1 MSQFVLQ
8 TNSLTKQYGK
18 QRAVSDVSIHVKK
31 GAIYGL
37 IGKNGAG
44 KTTLMKMVSGI
55 ANPTSGEITLFGKE
69 FNENE
74 LNIGRIGVLIENPGV
89 YGNMTAFENLKLKA
103 IGIGVYKKQ
112 SVDKILELVGLADAG
127 KKKTKNFSLGMK
139 QRLGIGLALI
149 GNPDLLILDE
159 PINGLDPQGIIEIRE
174 LIRRLNSEWNMTI
187 MISSHILE
195 ELSKLVTDYGIIDKG
210 QLLLEVSAE
219 ELNRKCA
226 RKVELM
232 TPDVKGAAF
241 ALEENGFSNYQ
252 VMNDTTIHIF
262 HETERIGEINKI
274 LVMKDIP
281 VSELRVNN
289 ETLEE
294 FFLKMTKG
302 GKRNAESY
310 QNECLSID

>member
-44 KTTLMKMVSGI
+44 KTTLMKMVSGL

-127 KKKTKNFSLGMK
+127 KKKTKNLY
-139 QRLGIGLALI
+139 
-149 GNPDLLILDE
+149 
-159 PINGLDPQGIIEIRE
+159 
-174 LIRRLNSEWNMTI
+174 
-187 MISSHILE
+187 
-195 ELSKLVTDYGIIDKG
+195 LV
-210 QLLLEVSAE
+210 
-219 ELNRKCA
+219 
-226 RKVELM
+226 
-232 TPDVKGAAF
+232 
-241 ALEENGFSNYQ
+241 
-252 VMNDTTIHIF
+252 
-262 HETERIGEINKI
+262 
-274 LVMKDIP
+274 
-281 VSELRVNN
+281 
-289 ETLEE
+289 
-294 FFLKMTKG
+294 FLFQKK
-302 GKRNAESY
+302 
-310 QNECLSID
+310 

>member
-18 QRAVSDVSIHVKK
+18 QRAVSDVSIHVRK
-31 GAIYGL
+31 GSIYGL

-44 KTTLMKMVSGI
+44 KTTLMKMVSGL
-55 ANPTSGEITLFGKE
+55 ANPTNGEITLFGKE
-69 FNENE
+69 FNENA
-74 LNIGRIGVLIENPGV
+74 LNIGRVGVLIENPGV

-103 IGIGVYKKQ
+103 IGIGVYKKE
-112 SVDKILELVGLADAG
+112 SIDEILELVGLSDAG

-139 QRLGIGLALI
+139 QRLGIGLALV

-159 PINGLDPQGIIEIRE
+159 PINGLDPQGIIEVRE
-174 LIRRLNSEWNMTI
+174 LIRRLNNEWNMTI

-195 ELSKLVTDYGIIDKG
+195 ELSKLVTDYGIIEKG
-210 QLLLEVSAE
+210 QLLLEVTAE

-232 TPDVKGAAF
+232 TPDIKGATF

-274 LVMKDIP
+274 LVMKDVP
-281 VSELRVNN
+281 VSEIRVNN

-302 GKRNAESY
+302 GNK
-310 QNECLSID
+310 